1 MRKKFKYQQPELL
14 NGTRTG
20 GAVYISNSG
29 GVDSTVLSDLVHRVY
44 PDVPDVFIDTGLEYP
59 ELREFIK
66 NKPNVITLYPA
77 MNFIE
82 VIKKY
87 GYPLISKEVSR
98 DIHCGKSC
106 PNGKTAKRF
115 DENSEYCQKYG
126 ARYCRAKY
134 KNLIDAPF
142 KFSDQCCNIMK
153 KNTVK
158 LFEKQKGV
166 HAFIGS
172 MTEESNQR
180 EKIWLKQG
188 CNAFTNER
196 PVSTPLS
203 FWTKSDI
210 LEYLVKYNIPYAS
223 VYGEIVQDGKGK
235 YKTTGTDRTGCV
247 FCGFGVTP
255 TKSKRPNKF
264 QKLAITHPKLYDYC
278 MKGGT
283 FVDGLW
289 QPDKGL
295 GMAYVLDY
303 IGVTWWI
310 NEDVRDKYRKEYQIK
325 VEEENKR
332 KCLIQKKI

>member
-1 MRKKFKYQQPELL
+1 MRKKFRYQQPELL

-44 PDVPDVFIDTGLEYP
+44 PDVPDVFVDTGLEYP

-66 NKPNVITLYPA
+66 SKPNVITLHPT
-77 MNFIE
+77 MNFVEI
-82 VIKKY
+82 IKKY

-98 DIHCGKSC
+98 DVHCAKSC

-196 PVSTPLS
+196 PISTPLS

-223 VYGEIVQDGKGK
+223 VYGEIIQDGKGK

-283 FVDGLW
+283 FVDDLW

-310 NEDVRDKYRKEYQIK
+310 DEDVRDKYRNAYQIK
-325 VEEENKR
+325 VEEENKH
-332 KCLIQKKI
+332 KCLTQKKT